1 MIKAPAYHTIDEYI
15 QLFPAQV
22 QLILQELRQV
32 IHSAAPQAQEAI
44 AYGIP
49 TFKLNGNL
57 VHFGAFKDHISF
69 FPGGGE
75 AIEAFKDKLTTYK
88 LAKGT
93 IQMPLDKPLPVQLIQ
108 DMVAYRVQMNLKRK
122 S

>member
-1 MIKAPAYHTIDEYI
+1 MIKAPSYQTIDEYI
-15 QLFPAQV
+15 QLFPAEV
-22 QLILQELRQV
+22 QRILQELRQA

-49 TFKLNGNL
+49 TFKLKGNL

-93 IQMPLDKPLPVQLIQ
+93 IQLPLDKPLPVQLIQ